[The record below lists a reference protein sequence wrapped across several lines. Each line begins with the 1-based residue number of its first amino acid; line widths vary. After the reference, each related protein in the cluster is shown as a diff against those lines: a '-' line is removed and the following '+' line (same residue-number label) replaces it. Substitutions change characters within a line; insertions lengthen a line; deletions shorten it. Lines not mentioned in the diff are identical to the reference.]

1 MTLANR
7 ISRLRKEKK
16 LSQEFV
22 ADTLH
27 VSRQA
32 VSKWENGLSSPD
44 TENLIALA
52 KLLEVDVDFLA
63 TGELTEDVDSDPVE
77 EPVPQLTSK
86 PAKRHKWLLPCILIL
101 SILMN
106 LLFVGLWQY
115 EKHST
120 KEMAAFAIANA
131 AQAADAFADYAHFG
145 SDTDYWAAAGYFK
158 AFMNAANWARD
169 DFAYTDCNI
178 LYANLLFE
186 KERCSYYLEDIRR
199 IMRLLREDMDD
210 PNVYL
215 DIFRLNNEIK
225 YGELP
230 D

>member
-22 ADTLH
+22 ADTLN

-52 KLLEVDVDFLA
+52 QLLDVDVDYLA
-63 TGELTEDVDSDPVE
+63 TGELAEDVDSDPVDE
-77 EPVPQLTSK
+77 AVTQPDPKAPRQ
-86 PAKRHKWLLPCILIL
+86 HKWLLPGILAL
-101 SILMN
+101 SVLLN
-106 LLFVGLWQY
+106 LLFIGLWQY
-115 EKHST
+115 EKHSRRQM
-120 KEMAAFAIANA
+120 EEFAIANA
-131 AQAADAFADYAHFG
+131 AQAADALADFAHFG

-169 DFAYTDCNI
+169 DFPYTDCNV
-178 LYANLLFE
+178 LYSNLLFE
-186 KERCSYYLEDIRR
+186 KERCTYYLEDIRR
-199 IMRLLREDMDD
+199 IMRLLKEDMDD

-215 DIFRLNNEIK
+215 DISRLNNAIK

-230 D
+230 K